1 MVLVIIIIMGT
12 IFQMSALC
20 PAFNPSSDDRG
31 RFYYP
36 NVTDGDTERCD
47 CLASRHTASGEGKFS
62 ASPAGRTAQQGSSI
76 EGLGSSIE
84 GLGPQGSASRG
95 ISSPKHRQVRM
106 ETMRTLTDGETEAV
120 GR

>member
-12 IFQMSALC
+12 IFQVSALC

-36 NVTDGDTERCD
+36 NVTDRDTERCD

-62 ASPAGRTAQQGSSI
+62 ASPASRTAQQGY
-76 EGLGSSIE
+76 SIE
-84 GLGPQGSASRG
+84 GLGPQESASWVV
-95 ISSPKHRQVRM
+95 SSPKHEQVRM